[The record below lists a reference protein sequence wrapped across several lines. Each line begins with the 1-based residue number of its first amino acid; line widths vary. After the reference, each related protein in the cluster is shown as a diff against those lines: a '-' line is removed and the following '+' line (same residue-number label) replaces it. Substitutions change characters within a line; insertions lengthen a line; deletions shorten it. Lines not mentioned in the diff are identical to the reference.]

1 MHLLN
6 PKPLKHPVTH
16 VFLIQGTKTS
26 QKDSVTWTHT
36 HTHGRTQTQT
46 QAVTSQLVLCGA
58 KQTLTLQDLC
68 SCASQSYSIQP
79 SHQTDTGAH
88 SNHWLESWIT
98 TTIFAAF
105 RCNLLFTVPF
115 AHMAAL
121 ALRDQFVCLLFLFFL
136 FFSNCTVEMWNSKM
150 EKWNTGKE

>member
-1 MHLLN
+1 M
-6 PKPLKHPVTH
+6 
-16 VFLIQGTKTS
+16 
-26 QKDSVTWTHT
+26 
-36 HTHGRTQTQT
+36 
-46 QAVTSQLVLCGA
+46 
-58 KQTLTLQDLC
+58 LQDLC

-150 EKWNTGKE
+150 EKWNTGKEWNAKKTRLCCYTVRTWHHAPAFSNRVWLITSIFVSASASGENREHMQHN

>member
-16 VFLIQGTKTS
+16 VFLIQGTKIS
-26 QKDSVTWTHT
+26 QKDSITWTHT
-36 HTHGRTQTQT
+36 HTHSCTQTQT
-46 QAVTSQLVLCGA
+46 QTVTSQLVLCGA

-68 SCASQSYSIQP
+68 SCASPSYSIQP

-121 ALRDQFVCLLFLFFL
+121 ALRDQFVCLLSLFFFFL
-136 FFSNCTVEMWNSKM
+136 FFFFIARLKCEIP
-150 EKWNTGKE
+150 KWKN